1 MALTRED
8 VRKVAHLARL
18 ELTESEIARYQEQLS
33 QVLDYVARLEAL
45 DLEDVLPTAHAVD
58 MENVMREDEAHPSL
72 PPEMVLFNAAGT
84 AEQQFFIQRVL
95 DDA

>member
-1 MALTRED
+1 VALTRED

-45 DLEDVLPTAHAVD
+45 DLEGVLPTAHAVA
-58 MENVMREDEAHPSL
+58 METVMREDEERPSL
-72 PPEMVLFNAAGT
+72 PPEVVLFNAANT